1 VGVADGGG
9 AVTLLEWACD
19 FCARRGGGLSCMPL
33 GAVASALFARSW
45 ARSCGPLPW
54 RPVCGCSDGG
64 DGDGGHA
71 LKNLHKNGL
80 AGSS

>member
-1 VGVADGGG
+1 
-9 AVTLLEWACD
+9 
-19 FCARRGGGLSCMPL
+19 MPL